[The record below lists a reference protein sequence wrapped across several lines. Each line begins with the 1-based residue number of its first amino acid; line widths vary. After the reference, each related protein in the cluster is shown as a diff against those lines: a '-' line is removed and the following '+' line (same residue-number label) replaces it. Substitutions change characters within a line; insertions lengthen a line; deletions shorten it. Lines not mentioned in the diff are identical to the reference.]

1 MDKYA
6 KLKEDNTLY
15 YAPVNY
21 KLEDGRIIANF
32 NKSVKMMVRYGFK
45 LVVEEMP
52 EYNYNTHYIEI
63 NNCIEEDNCIRVI
76 YIAVEIPKNN
86 IESNN

>member
-45 LVVEEMP
+45 LVIEEIP
-52 EYNYNTHYIEI
+52 EYDYRTHYLGIGE
-63 NNCIEEDNCIRVI
+63 CIEEENSIRVI
-76 YIAVEIPKNN
+76 YETILIENN
-86 IESNN
+86 I